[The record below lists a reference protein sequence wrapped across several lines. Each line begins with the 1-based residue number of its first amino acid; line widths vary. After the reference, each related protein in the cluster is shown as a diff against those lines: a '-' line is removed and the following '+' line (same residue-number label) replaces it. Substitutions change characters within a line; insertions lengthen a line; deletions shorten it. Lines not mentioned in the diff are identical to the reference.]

1 MINIHSDFDDLMRE
15 YIERFSELAG
25 NSRVLVQTF
34 YKRVDK
40 QITKRFDFENKI
52 LRKLDKYR
60 YKIVKQD
67 IRREYGWWARL
78 KRWWREKRTSA
89 RPDAECPPT
98 DEPPKVDSSVLL
110 DKIAGLT
117 KATAEIQESK
127 QLEVLE
133 QQPVQPQLINNIN
146 QLHIEQAKY
155 ELDDE

>member
-1 MINIHSDFDDLMRE
+1 MINIHSEFDDLMRE

-40 QITKRFDFENKI
+40 QITKRFDFENKL

-98 DEPPKVDSSVLL
+98 DETPKVDSSVLL
-110 DKIAGLT
+110 DKVANLT
-117 KATAEIQESK
+117 KVTAEIQESK

-146 QLHIEQAKY
+146 QLHIEQSLY